1 MLYFNLETVM
11 KARQI
16 ERPYS
21 FLVKAGISPH
31 SATTLLNAEIRS
43 LRLDHI
49 EIVCELLHCEP
60 NDLIVFKPSDSQK
73 LQKNHP
79 LNKFIPKEQDT
90 NWQDTIK
97 MVPIAKLKEIAKL
110 LNARDKGEEGEQ

>member
-1 MLYFNLETVM
+1 MLYFNLEAVM
-11 KARQI
+11 KARLI

-31 SATTLLNAEIRS
+31 STATLLNAQIRS
-43 LRLDHI
+43 LHLDPI

-60 NDLIVFKPSDSQK
+60 NDLIVFKPNSAQR

-79 LNKFIPKEQDT
+79 LNKLILKEEDVD
-90 NWQDTIK
+90 WQEAIK
-97 MVPIAKLKEIAKL
+97 TVPINKLKEMAKF
-110 LNARDKGEEGEQ
+110 LNSSDKEEEKEL

>member
-1 MLYFNLETVM
+1 MLYFDVEAVM

-16 ERPYS
+16 ERPHS
-21 FLVKAGISPH
+21 FLVKAGFSPH
-31 SATTLLNAEIRS
+31 SATSLLNAEIRS

-60 NDLIVFKPSDSQK
+60 NDLIVFKPNSAQK

-79 LNKFIPKEQDT
+79 LNKFILKEEDVD
-90 NWQDTIK
+90 WQEAIK
-97 MVPIAKLKEIAKL
+97 TVPINKLKDMAKF
-110 LNARDKGEEGEQ
+110 LNSSDKEEEKEL